1 MSTSLSSLDPRESP
15 SLRLIDL
22 VQALLSRS
30 RIDDAIYYQIEIPLM
45 LGLPFS
51 EAMNMTIDEITEIF
65 DAVQR
70 PPLPGYDM
78 FMWGPAA

>member
-1 MSTSLSSLDPRESP
+1 MEAEPSP

>member
-1 MSTSLSSLDPRESP
+1 MEAEPSP

-22 VQALLSRS
+22 VQALLSRA
-30 RIDDAIYYQIEIPLM
+30 RVDDAIYYQIEIPLM

-51 EAMNMTIDEITEIF
+51 EAMEKTLDEITEFF
-65 DAVQR
+65 DSIQP